1 MLKKFHKIH
10 FTGIGGYGMSALAFV
25 LLQNGFDVRGS
36 DIKASGLTGSL
47 EKAGAKIYLG
57 HDALQVGDA
66 ELLVYSTAIPSH
78 NPEIEAAREK
88 QIPIW
93 HRSKLL
99 AALLN
104 ERHGIAVAGTH
115 GKTTTTAMVSLL
127 MEKGGLD
134 PTAVIGGEVPFFNG
148 NARLGKSPYIVAE
161 ACESDHSF
169 LRYRPFL
176 VLLTNIEADHLEHYG
191 GSFKRMVDT
200 YLAFVN
206 NVKEGGTVYYCHD
219 DPLLKSLSSDFR
231 PKSLSYGLSPG
242 ADVRGDDV
250 KVEGLR
256 SRFCV
261 ISQENFLGEIVLN
274 VPGLYNVRNALG
286 ATAIA
291 LHLGIDFTIIKDA
304 LFTFEGARRRFEI
317 VGKAGDVLIV
327 DDYAHHPTEI
337 RATLEAAR
345 QSGRRIVCL
354 FQPHRFTRTNF
365 LWDEF
370 VAAFDAADLLVLT
383 DIYSAGEAPIQGVT
397 SERLAE
403 KIKERGLQNVYYY
416 DEPSGAVAFLQG
428 LLREGD
434 MVLTMGAG
442 DIWKAG
448 RNLLNILSSG
458 EGAASPE
465 VTNSI

>member
-25 LLQNGFDVRGS
+25 LLQSGFDVRGS
-36 DIKASGLTGSL
+36 DIKASRLTESL
-47 EKAGAKIYLG
+47 EKAGAKIFLG
-57 HDALQVGDA
+57 HGADQVGDA
-66 ELLVYSTAIPSH
+66 ELLIYSTAIPSD
-78 NPEIEAAREK
+78 NPEIEAARK
-88 QIPIW
+88 KHIPTW

-104 ERHGIAVAGTH
+104 ERQGIAVAGTH
-115 GKTTTTAMVSLL
+115 GKTTTSAMVSLL
-127 MEKGGLD
+127 LERGGLD
-134 PTAVIGGEVPFFNG
+134 PTAVIGGEVSYFNG

-191 GSFKRMVDT
+191 GDFNRMVDT

-206 NVKEGGTVYYCHD
+206 NVKEGGTVFYCHD
-219 DPLLKSLSSDFR
+219 DPLVKSLSSAFR

-250 KVEGLR
+250 KIEGLR
-256 SRFCV
+256 SRFRV
-261 ISQENFLGEIVLN
+261 FAKEKLLGEILLN

-291 LHLGIDFTIIKDA
+291 LHLGIEFSIIKDA
-304 LFTFEGARRRFEI
+304 LCIFEGARRRFEI

-345 QSGRRIVCL
+345 QSGRRIICL
-354 FQPHRFTRTNF
+354 FQPHRFTRTHF

-370 VAAFDAADLLVLT
+370 VAAFNAADLLILT
-383 DIYSAGEAPIQGVT
+383 DIYSAGEAPIPGIT
-397 SERLAE
+397 SERLAG
-403 KIKERGLQNVYYY
+403 KIKERGLQNVYYF
-416 DEPSGAVAFLQG
+416 DEPSAAVTFLQG

-448 RNLLNILSSG
+448 RNLLSILSS
-458 EGAASPE
+458 EDSVITPE
-465 VTNSI
+465 VTNPI